1 MALEAATPQQKPSIA
16 TCVRRISYLT
26 FPPNVMTLH
35 RRLFDLYG
43 EGASV
48 DVKEE
53 RQRLRQEANQLY
65 VENRSLAAKAI
76 SLMPNI
82 DILVWADPFSLD
94 SNFFQQISRSKVQ
107 HLKLGKTF
115 IDEPWS
121 LEPPL
126 TPTTWL
132 LRSLH
137 LDVTLSSSYSIPAGS
152 DSNQL
157 MSNFYSSL
165 FRLCSPAL
173 ESLRWADSD
182 DSPGPMGPLSLGS
195 NLLSFPRLRDL
206 QLEDVDLDNAGLST
220 LLSSPLRS
228 LKISGPVWDRLDA
241 RRLAHGPLRDLESF
255 IVPRLCIHE
264 HQEARDDEAHLDRYI
279 IPVLENHSFS
289 NLRTLSLAL
298 GEGSDDTEM
307 LPHDARVPRTALR
320 AIGRLVSLEQLA
332 LSAGLTD
339 GYKSQWLVDHDE
351 LRGCLGNLKRLRKLA
366 IVQDTY
372 PIPEPG
378 FDVEMY
384 YERAGEPDGT
394 TKGVAVDCAYGPM
407 HGISVGDLWTW
418 SRA

>member
-1 MALEAATPQQKPSIA
+1 MLELGGIGVLICQQLARCCQFAEITSRYSDRDRRFLSEMALEAATPQQKPSIA

-206 QLEDVDLDNAGLST
+206 QLEHVDLDNAGLST

-255 IVPRLCIHE
+255 IVPVYH
-264 HQEARDDEAHLDRYI
+264 
-279 IPVLENHSFS
+279 
-289 NLRTLSLAL
+289 LSLL
-298 GEGSDDTEM
+298 RVEM
-307 LPHDARVPRTALR
+307 LRNSWPNIHMSRGSVFTNTKRPVTMRRTWIATSYPCSRTTASATYAPCLWHWERVAMTPRCSRTM
-320 AIGRLVSLEQLA
+320 LA
-332 LSAGLTD
+332 SPGQHSGQSDGSCPSNSWLSP
-339 GYKSQWLVDHDE
+339 
-351 LRGCLGNLKRLRKLA
+351 LA
-366 IVQDTY
+366 
-372 PIPEPG
+372 
-378 FDVEMY
+378 
-384 YERAGEPDGT
+384 
-394 TKGVAVDCAYGPM
+394 
-407 HGISVGDLWTW
+407 
-418 SRA
+418 